1 MWLHYENKLLYLVN
15 ITEAAGSLKIRKMY
29 KVLMEQIFLLTWPKY
44 EGARPRGCK
53 CKFPLVCFKGTVR
66 APL

>member
-29 KVLMEQIFLLTWPKY
+29 KVLMEQIFVLIRPKY
-44 EGARPRGCK
+44 EGANANS
-53 CKFPLVCFKGTVR
+53 PLSALKVN
-66 APL
+66 